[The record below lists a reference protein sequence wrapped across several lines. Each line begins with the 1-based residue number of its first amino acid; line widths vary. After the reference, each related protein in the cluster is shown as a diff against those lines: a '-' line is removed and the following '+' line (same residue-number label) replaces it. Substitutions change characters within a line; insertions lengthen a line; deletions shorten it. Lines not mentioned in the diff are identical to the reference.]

1 MIGRITKTIRLFFN
15 FLTSTL
21 FAGDLV
27 IFSYL
32 FLFFFYSLFDIFEGS
47 IRLVI
52 LLSFK
57 LANKV

>member
-1 MIGRITKTIRLFFN
+1 MMSRITKTINFFY
-15 FLTSTL
+15 FLRSTL

-27 IFSYL
+27 IFSLVHL
-32 FLFFFYSLFDIFEGS
+32 FIFYSLYDIFEGS

-52 LLSFK
+52 LLSFT